1 MSLPRILIVDDEPT
15 NLKILGEI
23 LKDAYTLSFAKSG
36 EEALQRLKELKP
48 ELVLLDIMMP
58 EMDGYQVLDNM
69 QQHPDI
75 KATPVIFVTAMNED
89 EDEIKGL
96 GHGAVDYISKP
107 LTPAIVRVRVQTQ
120 IKLAR
125 IQKQLEEQNK
135 ILDQRVDARTKA
147 LHDTQ
152 REIVLRL
159 VKAAEFRD
167 PETGNHIHRMSEM
180 VEIISRH
187 YGLREKECE
196 LLKIASLMHDVG
208 KVATPDEVLLKKGKL
223 TKEEMEVMKLHTM
236 HGDEILDGSR
246 YDLIQIAKAI
256 AGSHHE
262 RWDGEG
268 YPQGLKGNQIP
279 LEARIAAVADVF
291 DALLSVRPYKKAWP
305 LDEACSY
312 IIEKSGT
319 QFAPEVVEAFER
331 ALPELIKLWDKYP
344 NEPLPEE

>member
-23 LKDAYTLSFAKSG
+23 LKGEYTLSFAKSG
-36 EEALQRLKELKP
+36 EEALQRLNELKP
-48 ELVLLDIMMP
+48 DLVLLDIMMP
-58 EMDGYQVLDNM
+58 EMDGYQVLDTI
-69 QQHPDI
+69 QQQPDI
-75 KATPVIFVTAMNED
+75 KGTPVIFVTAMNED

-107 LTPAIVRVRVQTQ
+107 LNPAIVQVRVKTQ

-125 IQKQLEEQNK
+125 IQNQLEEQNK
-135 ILDQRVDARTKA
+135 ILDQKVDARTKA
-147 LHDTQ
+147 LHNTQ

-159 VKAAEFRD
+159 VKAAEYRD
-167 PETGNHIHRMSEM
+167 PETGNHINRMSEA
-180 VEIISRH
+180 VDILSRH

-208 KVATPDEVLLKKGKL
+208 KVGTPDGVLLKNGKL

-236 HGDEILDGSR
+236 IGDEILEGSR
-246 YDLIQIAKAI
+246 YDLIQIARSI

-262 RWDGEG
+262 RWDGDG
-268 YPQGLKGNQIP
+268 YPQGLAGTKIP

-291 DALLSVRPYKKAWP
+291 DALLSVRPYKKAWSME
-305 LDEACSY
+305 EASSY
-312 IIEKSGT
+312 IIEKSGS
-319 QFAPEVVEAFER
+319 QFDPQIVEAFER
-331 ALPELIKLWDKYP
+331 ALPELVALRDKYP
-344 NEPLPEE
+344 DEPLPEE